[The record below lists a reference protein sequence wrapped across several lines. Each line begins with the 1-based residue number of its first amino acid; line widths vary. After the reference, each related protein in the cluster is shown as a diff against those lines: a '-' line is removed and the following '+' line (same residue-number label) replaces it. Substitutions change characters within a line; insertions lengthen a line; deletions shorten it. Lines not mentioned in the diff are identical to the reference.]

1 MRSTCASSAGES
13 SRNGKTLADRRRL
26 SAACATNRSQARAA
40 SSATRVSADRSVRS
54 NSARLT
60 ENEREPRTAAG
71 TTPTSANTAKILLRN
86 CTGRDPLADLEHR
99 ARRNVAARKPGV
111 RARVEIEGKCLLT
124 STALR
129 VTRERQVFLELFL
142 DPPQLGRRVLAG
154 L

>member
-40 SSATRVSADRSVRS
+40 SSATRLSADRSVRS

-60 ENEREPRTAAG
+60 ENEREPRTTAG

-99 ARRNVAARKPGV
+99 ARESVAARNHRV
-111 RARVEIEGKCLLT
+111 RSGAEIQGKDL
-124 STALR
+124 
-129 VTRERQVFLELFL
+129 
-142 DPPQLGRRVLAG
+142 PQRLWA
-154 L
+154 